1 MVAANYNIRPKGS
14 IIESSLG
21 AAIVCDTGS
30 FVKHHPTQIDVAV
43 TWR

>member
-1 MVAANYNIRPKGS
+1 MVAANYEIRPKGT

-21 AAIVCDTGS
+21 EAIVCDTGG
-30 FVKHHPTQIDVAV
+30 FVKNNPTQIDIAV